1 MTEHLATAR
10 PCGALDRVTATPAP
24 ERLHRLVAPAVV
36 AAAAG
41 AVCGLVVW
49 ADPTTPG
56 GPIPTC
62 PTKALFGIDCPL
74 CGSSR
79 MLYALLHFDVPG
91 ALQYNAVGVVA
102 AVLLVAAYV
111 SWTLRSARGH
121 RTGRRQRARWAP
133 VAVAAILAVWFVI
146 RNLPFEPFTGLR
158 V

>member
-1 MTEHLATAR
+1 MIT
-10 PCGALDRVTATPAP
+10 TPVRR
-24 ERLHRLVAPAVV
+24 RLHRLVAPAAV
-36 AAAAG
+36 AAAAV
-41 AVCGLVVW
+41 AVCGFVVW

-62 PTKALFGIDCPL
+62 PTKALLGIDCPL

-91 ALQYNAVGVVA
+91 ALRYNAVGVVA
-102 AVLLVAAYV
+102 AVVLVAVYAA
-111 SWTLRSARGH
+111 WTLQSARGQ
-121 RTGRRQRARWAP
+121 RTANRRRVVRWVP
-133 VAVAAILAVWFVI
+133 VGVVSTLAVWFVI

>member
-1 MTEHLATAR
+1 M
-10 PCGALDRVTATPAP
+10 TATPAP
-24 ERLHRLVAPAVV
+24 ERLHRLVAPAAV
-36 AAAAG
+36 AVAVG

-49 ADPTTPG
+49 ANPTVPG

-74 CGSSR
+74 CGGSR
-79 MLYALLHFDVPG
+79 MLYALVHFDVPG
-91 ALQYNAVGVVA
+91 ALRYNAVGVVA

-111 SWTLRSARGH
+111 VWVFRSVR
-121 RTGRRQRARWAP
+121 GRRRGSTRRPGWVP
-133 VAVAAILAVWFVI
+133 VAVGSTLAVWFVL